1 MKYIITEEQFSTIQT
16 NNPNSILRMIEK
28 IYYSMNME
36 GICEVDLGYDE
47 EDNNFH
53 CYLIIDKDWYLENP
67 LEKDLKN
74 VKIRGY
80 AKELKE
86 KINNYLGITM
96 FVGHYVSPLPCE

>member
-1 MKYIITEEQFSTIQT
+1 MKYIITEAQFSTIQT
-16 NNPNSILRMIEK
+16 NNPGSIIKMVKKIYNSI
-28 IYYSMNME
+28 NME
-36 GICEVDLGYDE
+36 GVCELDIEYDE

-53 CYLIIDKDWYLENP
+53 CYLIIDRDWYTKNP
-67 LEKDLKN
+67 LENAMKN
-74 VKIRGY
+74 VKIRKY